1 MSKKTNPTS
10 LRLVK
15 NKKWASKSFFENYN
29 YSKLLY
35 QDLYIQDYIKNF
47 LNYNLYGS
55 IVHNI
60 SIQRRK
66 FNIDIFVDYYQV
78 EKYLQPR
85 FTRPKKRKVSNI
97 MRSRKVKLKKWLQ
110 SEHLK
115 FQQKGIS
122 PSQKYTTRLL
132 KVKKDINRHK
142 TLVYNKNKYIWGKT
156 VKRRIFKGQGRWGY
170 DVKTP
175 KKGIIWSLSL
185 FSLRRLLILNLMYLT
200 GCTVSIHTRN
210 LAKSITFPLQEFL
223 KPRYV
228 SAFAKSYM
236 NKRVSIPRL
245 VNKLR
250 IRRFVPRLKNFNVF
264 KFAHL
269 FYISIIF
276 KNPYLLNFFLS
287 KVLKKNIKIFNFFF
301 NYLKRTL
308 TSLFSFSSLNGIK
321 LQFKG
326 RLGTSLRK
334 KVSVLS
340 LGTMPSHTIDSS
352 IEYSFIK
359 IPTIYGICSI
369 KIWYYY

>member
-15 NKKWASKSFFENYN
+15 NKKWASKSIFENYN

-47 LNYNLYGS
+47 FNYNLYGS

-66 FNIDIFVDYYQV
+66 FNIDIFIDYYQV
-78 EKYLQPR
+78 ERLLKYRYTKPK
-85 FTRPKKRKVSNI
+85 TRRVSNI
-97 MRSRKVKLKKWLQ
+97 MRGRKIKLKKWLRY
-110 SEHLK
+110 EYFN
-115 FQQKGIS
+115 FQKKGIS
-122 PSQKYTTRLL
+122 PSQKYTTRIL
-132 KVKKDINRHK
+132 KIEKDINRHK
-142 TLVYNKNKYIWGKT
+142 ILVYNKNKYIWGKT

-200 GCTVSIHTRN
+200 GCNVSIHIRN
-210 LAKSITFPLQEFL
+210 LAKLVAFPMKEFY
-223 KPRYV
+223 KPRRIPPLLQL
-228 SAFAKSYM
+228 YM
-236 NKRVSIPRL
+236 NRRVSIPRL
-245 VNKLR
+245 IKKLK

-264 KFAHL
+264 KFVHL

-276 KNPYLLNFFLS
+276 KNPYLLIFFLS
-287 KVLKKNIKIFNFFF
+287 KLLKKNIKIFNFFF

-334 KVSVLS
+334 RVSVLS

-359 IPTIYGICSI
+359 VSTIYGICSI